1 MDMKADS
8 LRSLMKQHDIPC
20 RVGMSK
26 AEMVAALDAVFHP
39 AAEDREETA
48 ADGEAPPEL
57 DAEGPVI

>member
-1 MDMKADS
+1 M
-8 LRSLMKQHDIPC
+8 LFRS
-20 RVGMSK
+20 VGMSK